1 MWRQMDY
8 AAQKAQRKME
18 KRAAKHWCE
27 NEPAAFLTLFCDV
40 PKIFV
45 QKIFWNEKPS

>member
-40 PKIFV
+40 QIV
-45 QKIFWNEKPS
+45 WNEKPS